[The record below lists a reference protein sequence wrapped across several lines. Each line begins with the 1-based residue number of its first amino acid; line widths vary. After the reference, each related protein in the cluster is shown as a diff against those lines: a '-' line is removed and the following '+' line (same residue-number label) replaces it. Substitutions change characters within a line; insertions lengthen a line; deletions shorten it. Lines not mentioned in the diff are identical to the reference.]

1 MTDPK
6 DPTTPPDDAN
16 PSAIPNSSRNIP
28 ASPDSSGQS
37 VEDWA
42 LEVAAGL
49 TAVFKV
55 AYHEGQKAGLEMA
68 AKEAER
74 WWTLFNFDSFDPS
87 DRRRAA
93 NPNQIAA
100 RIRSL
105 IETPPAKKEKP

>member
-1 MTDPK
+1 
-6 DPTTPPDDAN
+6 
-16 PSAIPNSSRNIP
+16 
-28 ASPDSSGQS
+28 
-37 VEDWA
+37 
-42 LEVAAGL
+42 
-49 TAVFKV
+49 
-55 AYHEGQKAGLEMA
+55 MA